1 LVLHLHLP
9 ELWVHRLLHHRRL
22 VTANVPSG
30 VDDLLVRVMLDLEP
44 EVGLVD
50 VVFFCERSRLPRL
63 LAFRAEVLREGF
75 AFLLGIHWIDVCL
88 DLRDQEALVGR
99 GEDRLDA
106 VEEVLLAD
114 ALVNEMISLEG
125 PVRHLRS
132 LIVLDNQ

>member
-1 LVLHLHLP
+1 
-9 ELWVHRLLHHRRL
+9 
-22 VTANVPSG
+22 
-30 VDDLLVRVMLDLEP
+30 MLDLEP

>member
-1 LVLHLHLP
+1 
-9 ELWVHRLLHHRRL
+9 
-22 VTANVPSG
+22 
-30 VDDLLVRVMLDLEP
+30 MLDLEP

-50 VVFFCERSRLPRL
+50 VVFSHDSPRLPELLFRL
-63 LAFRAEVLREGF
+63 QDL
-75 AFLLGIHWIDVCL
+75 FLGLKTLLIHWIDVCL

-132 LIVLDNQ
+132 LVVLDDVQQRLQ